1 MKQVLAMIAFSL
13 PAGAACA
20 AEPETKE
27 YKSAPGQVLPY
38 RLLKPADPE
47 PGQKYPLVLIL
58 HGAGERG
65 TDNAKQL
72 IWYWDA
78 KKPTVLTR
86 PEVAAAKA
94 FAVIPQC
101 PDGKQW
107 VDVPWAKGS
116 YKSPKISDPLRL
128 ALDLTESLVKDLPVD
143 PDRVY
148 VTGMSMGGYGAFDA
162 VQRRPDLFAA
172 AVPVCGAGDPAKAKA
187 IAHVPVWAFHGDQ
200 DGAVPVSGSRDMVA
214 ALKTA
219 GASPRYSEYKG
230 VGHNS
235 WSPAFEEKE
244 FWMWLFAQKRAA
256 KK

>member
-1 MKQVLAMIAFSL
+1 MKQILATIATAL
-13 PAGAACA
+13 TGCAATA
-20 AEPETKE
+20 AEPEAKE
-27 YKSAPGQVLPY
+27 YRPAPGQVLRY

-47 PGQKYPLVLIL
+47 PGKKYPLVLIL

-65 TDNAKQL
+65 ADNAKQL
-72 IWYWDA
+72 LWYWDA
-78 KKPTVLTR
+78 KKPSVLTR

-101 PDGKQW
+101 PDGQQW
-107 VDVPWAKGS
+107 VNVPWAKGS
-116 YKSPKISDPLRL
+116 YKSPEVSEPLRL
-128 ALDLTESLVKDLPVD
+128 ALDLTEALVKELPVD

-148 VTGMSMGGYGAFDA
+148 VTGMSMGGYGTFDA

-187 IAHVPVWAFHGDQ
+187 IAHIPVWAFHGDQ
-200 DGAVPVSGSRDMVA
+200 DTAVPVAGSRDMVA
-214 ALKTA
+214 ALKAA
-219 GASPRYSEYKG
+219 GAAPRYTEYRG

-235 WSPAFEEKE
+235 WSPAFAEKE
-244 FWMWLFAQKRAA
+244 FWSWLFAQKRTA